1 MNRYK
6 VLESEIN
13 KGILIDEKNN
23 VIINN
28 WTPNNVRRIIIGSSE
43 ALVQYYVT
51 EGKYKERI
59 KLVKFGNG
67 IEYDITLLNKNKY
80 SSILKVLTS
89 KRVLSSVEEIIFCTK
104 DYNLAL
110 LDVDIN
116 QWIFKEKKSL
126 ATRFVRLHS
135 ISIIDC
141 SVSDVASM
149 INSTFAPEKL
159 LISELNKKYTVNI
172 VEKIHEHDWFL
183 NTKLRDYCYS
193 MDKEDGKLARYFTSL
208 KLKKEKEYKLNKLK
222 DIETKKFEKLWTRH
236 GKNIIFLIREIN
248 KHFNTMENIFYELS
262 YIEKLEWGK
271 YINYQFIKKM
281 LIDKYGDNLE
291 KVRAVDISRLLE
303 YINVDER
310 DSKDMLLFKD
320 ILYNKIL
327 RNSEYKMEYKKIA
340 LEDSILEY
348 LNILNTILYKIIF
361 NSCNLAFISYLS
373 REGIKYIDY
382 QIEVLNIGNAFIE
395 KYTKKDLEL
404 YNSYEDENKV
414 KYVYNSLSAK
424 VVKDKD
430 CSIHERINTINN
442 ILNTFEDIY
451 SSK

>member
-59 KLVKFGNG
+59 KLVKFVNG
-67 IEYDITLLNKNKY
+67 IEYDISLLNKNKY

-110 LDVDIN
+110 LDADIN

-135 ISIIDC
+135 ISIVNC
-141 SVSDVASM
+141 SLSDVASI
-149 INSTFAPEKL
+149 INNALAPEKL
-159 LISELNKKYTVNI
+159 LISELNKKYKINI

-208 KLKKEKEYKLNKLK
+208 KLKKEEEYKLNKLK
-222 DIETKKFEKLWTRH
+222 NIEIKKLEKLWTRYS
-236 GKNIIFLIREIN
+236 KNITFLIREIN
-248 KHFNTMENIFYELS
+248 KYFNTMENIFYKLS
-262 YIEKLEWGK
+262 YIEKLEWGR
-271 YINYQFIKKM
+271 YINYQFVKKM

-291 KVRAVDISRLLE
+291 KIRAIDISKLLE
-303 YINVDER
+303 YINVDEK

-340 LEDSILEY
+340 LEDSLLEY

-382 QIEVLNIGNAFIE
+382 QIEILNIGNTFIE

-404 YNSYEDENKV
+404 YNSYEDENNV
-414 KYVYNSLSAK
+414 KSVYNSLSAK
-424 VVKDKD
+424 LVKDKD
-430 CSIHERINTINN
+430 CSIHERINIINN